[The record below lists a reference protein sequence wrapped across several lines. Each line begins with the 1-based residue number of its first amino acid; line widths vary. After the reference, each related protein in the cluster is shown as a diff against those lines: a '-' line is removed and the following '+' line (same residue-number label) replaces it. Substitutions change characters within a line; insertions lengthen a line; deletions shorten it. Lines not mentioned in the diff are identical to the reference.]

1 MRMRKC
7 WTTHVGSGEMK
18 QVVAAVAWD
27 DGCYREPI
35 QQQRSLRCDAAAQ
48 LNSALGFMKFEGYGV
63 WSKFRIARR
72 EPADWQHRMRCKI
85 A

>member
-1 MRMRKC
+1 
-7 WTTHVGSGEMK
+7 MK

-48 LNSALGFMKFEGYGV
+48 LNSALGFMKFEGYEGLEQV
-63 WSKFRIARR
+63 PYRPSGTCRLAT
-72 EPADWQHRMRCKI
+72 PHAV
-85 A
+85 